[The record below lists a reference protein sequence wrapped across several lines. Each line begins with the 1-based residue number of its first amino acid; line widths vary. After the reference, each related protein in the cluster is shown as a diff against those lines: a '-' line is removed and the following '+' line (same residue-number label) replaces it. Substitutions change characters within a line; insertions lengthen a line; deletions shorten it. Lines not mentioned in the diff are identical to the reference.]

1 MLLFKDI
8 YNKAVNLFDDPI
20 IQKAYVEDTVRWE
33 KLMYPYLQNGVALFV
48 NPTKIAYLLIDQTP
62 PQGKF
67 ELFEGNGTDT
77 YTLSTTPI
85 EDSDFSFM
93 IDGVYDYG
101 ANYDSTTQKVK
112 FSKNVPAG
120 SQCSVEWYYSGK
132 FNTDFKSAASPT
144 VPASVIAYKVKEIL
158 SRALVLNWA
167 TDEQNFL
174 LDIKN
179 VLTDTDFKIYS
190 PANSI
195 KAKVEWK
202 KSIEYEFDT
211 LKNNLG
217 WELFSRKHHGGS
229 YYG

>member
-85 EDSDFSFM
+85 EESDFSFM

-101 ANYDSTTQKVK
+101 ATYDSATKTVK
-112 FSKNVPAG
+112 FSKSVPVG
-120 SQCSVEWYYSGK
+120 SQCSAEWYYAGK
-132 FNTDFKSAASPT
+132 FNTDFKPAASPT

-195 KAKVEWK
+195 RAKVEWK

-217 WELFSRKHHGGS
+217 WELFSRRHHGGS

>member
-85 EDSDFSFM
+85 EDSDFSFTNNT
-93 IDGVYDYG
+93 IANFFRLNFVFGIFFGVYRG
-101 ANYDSTTQKVK
+101 
-112 FSKNVPAG
+112 
-120 SQCSVEWYYSGK
+120 
-132 FNTDFKSAASPT
+132 
-144 VPASVIAYKVKEIL
+144 L
-158 SRALVLNWA
+158 
-167 TDEQNFL
+167 
-174 LDIKN
+174 
-179 VLTDTDFKIYS
+179 
-190 PANSI
+190 
-195 KAKVEWK
+195 
-202 KSIEYEFDT
+202 
-211 LKNNLG
+211 
-217 WELFSRKHHGGS
+217 
-229 YYG
+229 

>member
-8 YNKAVNLFDDPI
+8 YNKAINLFDDPI

-33 KLMYPYLQNGVALFV
+33 KLMYPYLENGVALFV
-48 NPTKIAYLLIDQTP
+48 NPTKIAYLLMDQTP

-77 YTLSTTPI
+77 YALTTTPV
-85 EDSDFSFM
+85 EGSDFSFL
-93 IDGVYDYG
+93 IDGAFDYG
-101 ANYDSTTQKVK
+101 AQYLPGSNSVK
-112 FSKNVPAG
+112 FSKTIN
-120 SQCSVEWYYSGK
+120 SEQQCSVEWYFAGK
-132 FNTDFKSAASPT
+132 FNTDFSSAASPT

-195 KAKVEWK
+195 RAKVEWK

-211 LKNNLG
+211 LKTNLG